1 VLLLCSISLRFN
13 GHFPGGP
20 ALAGTRMP
28 PFWILLE
35 LRVMNVVVTTSHG
48 SVSVFQVSIGL
59 PVGIISSRFRICC
72 RFAKYRDIGSVF
84 SVFHFASKRHV
95 RIVKFC
101 FQISPRILIE
111 DPCPCSRRCLHK
123 RRLTGVRGRQ

>member
-1 VLLLCSISLRFN
+1 
-13 GHFPGGP
+13 
-20 ALAGTRMP
+20 
-28 PFWILLE
+28 
-35 LRVMNVVVTTSHG
+35 MNVVVTTSHG

-59 PVGIISSRFRICC
+59 PVGIISSRFRIS
-72 RFAKYRDIGSVF
+72 KYRDIGSVF

-101 FQISPRILIE
+101 FQVSPRILIE

-123 RRLTGVRGRQ
+123 CRLTGVRGRQWT